1 MRFMMLV
8 KSTRDSEA
16 GAPPNPELMAAIGRL
31 TEEQLASGKLV
42 AMLDGGGLLPSAMG
56 ARVRLAGGRVTA
68 TDGPFTEAKELV
80 GGYAIMEVA
89 SREDALEL
97 GRQFMQVHA
106 DVMGPEYEGELEIRP
121 LFGAADVP
129 DFARE
134 PVGTEARA

>member
-8 KSTRDSEA
+8 KATRDSEA

-42 AMLDGGGLLPSAMG
+42 AMLDGGGLLPSSMG

-68 TDGPFTEAKELV
+68 VDGPFTESKELV

-106 DVMGPEYEGELEIRP
+106 DVMGPSYEGELEIRP
-121 LFGAADVP
+121 LFGPDDVP
-129 DFARE
+129 CLTAE
-134 PVGTEARA
+134 HAGAASA

>member
-8 KSTRDSEA
+8 KATRDSEA

-31 TEEQLASGKLV
+31 TEEQLASGKLL
-42 AMLDGGGLLPSAMG
+42 AMVDSGGLLPSAMG

-68 TDGPFTEAKELV
+68 VDGPFTETKELV

-89 SREDALEL
+89 SREDAVEL

-106 DVMGPEYEGELEIRP
+106 EVMGPEYEGELEIRP
-121 LFGAADVP
+121 LFGPADIPGLAAEHAAV
-129 DFARE
+129 
-134 PVGTEARA
+134 EARA